1 MNHYTEEKKT
11 ICDLC
16 KEVREIIKY
25 IDDPKIKKVE
35 ELLYNIQ
42 YRAHDMERGL
52 YKSKY
57 EVGEVIYK
65 MLKDNKSDKN
75 YNTEIMQILN
85 NRWKTFVITKCV

>member
-1 MNHYTEEKKT
+1 MEEKKT

-25 IDDPKIKKVE
+25 IDDPKIKKIE
-35 ELLYNIQ
+35 ELIYYIQ

-57 EVGEVIYK
+57 DVGEVIYK
-65 MLKDNKSDKN
+65 MLKDEKVEFNDNTS
-75 YNTEIMQILN
+75 TEIIKILK
-85 NRWKTFVITKCV
+85 NRWKNFI